1 MKKVFTLFLSLAMI
15 SSLSVGAYANE
26 NEDLPM
32 NTFPITEDIMEK
44 INKEQPAI
52 DAYKEINMGLGIVDP
67 SHPAFPNYPDNFSGA
82 YYADEKL
89 HLCLTENSPQTQMEY
104 AALVSDPSVL
114 VFETAN
120 YSYNDLYE
128 GARLIA
134 DEASASFSSIS
145 VDVYDNAIS
154 VGLPFQQTTLQ
165 SQSVVSKIAV
175 ANTSSLPIS
184 YTYEEKA
191 SASATEIRGG
201 QKITWSES
209 DGPHF
214 GTIAICGTWQGA
226 NAILTAGHC
235 VFVDTTYKLSGTAVG
250 VGAYSQYN
258 TDQFYDYGVIK
269 YTGGTKFTTSNKV
282 LNNAN
287 ATTITSTLSSSSGL
301 VGTTVCKYGSKT
313 YFSTGEIDKVNAIV
327 SYGNSFLLYGM
338 TKVIDP
344 DFDEDTSPT
353 IGAKG
358 DSGGPIYSGHK
369 LYGIYSGDA
378 SKVDD
383 DGNITKK
390 SDHYWYS
397 PIYGASGFT
406 VKTS

>member
-1 MKKVFTLFLSLAMI
+1 MKKVFTFFLSLAMLF
-15 SSLSVGAYANE
+15 SLSVGAYADE
-26 NEDLPM
+26 NEALPM
-32 NTFPITEDIMEK
+32 NTFPITEDIMTK

-52 DAYKEINMGLGIVDP
+52 DAYEEINIGLGIVDP
-67 SHPAFPNYPDNFSGA
+67 SHPAFPNYPDNFGGA

-89 HLCLTENSPQTQMEY
+89 HLCLTDNSLQTQLEY

-128 GARLIA
+128 GALLIA
-134 DEASASFSSIS
+134 EESGVSFSSIS
-145 VDVYDNAIS
+145 VDVCDNAIS
-154 VGLPFQQTTLQ
+154 VGLPFQQATPQ
-165 SQSVVSKIAV
+165 RQSVVSKISA
-175 ANTSSLPIS
+175 ANDSSLPIS

-191 SASATEIRGG
+191 SSSATEIRGG
-201 QKITWSES
+201 QKITWTES
-209 DGPHF
+209 GSTYF

-226 NAILTAGHC
+226 DALLTAGHC
-235 VFVDTTYKLSGTAVG
+235 VSIDTTYKLGGTVVG
-250 VGAYSQYN
+250 VGAYSRYDM
-258 TDQFYDYGVIK
+258 DQFYDYGVIR
-269 YTGGTKFTTSNKV
+269 YTGGNNFTASNKV

-313 YFSTGEIDKVNAIV
+313 YFSTGEIDRVNAIV
-327 SYGNSFLLYGM
+327 DYGEVLLYGM

-344 DFDEDTSPT
+344 DFDENTSPT

-358 DSGGPIYSGHK
+358 DSGGPIYAGHK

-378 SKVDD
+378 SAVDSN
-383 DGNITKK
+383 GNITRK
-390 SDHYWYS
+390 SGHYWYS
-397 PIYGASGFT
+397 PIHGAGGFT
-406 VKTS
+406 VRTS